1 MSSKS
6 MDTQSKTKSNLLRV
20 LYLCYNHFLLL
31 IIEQFSNW
39 DINID
44 IMITPTQII
53 DHNETMR
60 LALIWRKLGQMITLF
75 ISPTLLQSERVMMG
89 LSCLFTYS
97 CLADKDKL
105 ITGRDSRKLR
115 LSHSYFGDDQS
126 YY

>member
-53 DHNETMR
+53 DHNETGTD
-60 LALIWRKLGQMITLF
+60 LEKAWANDNTF
-75 ISPTLLQSERVMMG
+75 
-89 LSCLFTYS
+89 
-97 CLADKDKL
+97 
-105 ITGRDSRKLR
+105 
-115 LSHSYFGDDQS
+115 HQS
-126 YY
+126 YSPSE